1 MDKKQIEEAQKILDE
16 KLGQSSETKQ
26 EVGKEEMGKPEQKGE
41 EVAKTQPPQTIKIGD
56 MELPIEEA
64 QKLIAKAKEVEEIEK
79 KHGNLISL
87 YSEFTRRSQRLK
99 EAERRIQE
107 LEAKVN
113 LPPQAQQKVENINSK
128 IEGLDEEARR
138 IREQAKKYGLVLDED
153 LEQSLADIQKAKEEL
168 LQLKE
173 NILREVSEI
182 KEQYIS
188 EKAQEVKE
196 DLEMDLQEAMSKY
209 PFVKRNELLDY
220 MIEQAKTGRTLS
232 VDEAV
237 KERYKDEI
245 IDFEIKKRMGKVPQ
259 TEAISVG
266 EKPEPP
272 KAQGYSFEEDKDKI
286 FNEGLSIFE
295 AALQKA
301 KL

>member
-1 MDKKQIEEAQKILDE
+1 MDKKQIEEAQRILDE
-16 KLGQSSETKQ
+16 KLSQSSKGQ
-26 EVGKEEMGKPEQKGE
+26 EEAGKPEQKE
-41 EVAKTQPPQTIKIGD
+41 KEVAKTQPTQTIKVGD

-79 KHGNLISL
+79 KHGNLVSL

-99 EAERRIQE
+99 EAEGRLKE
-107 LEAKVN
+107 LEAKTN
-113 LPPQAQQKVENINSK
+113 LPPQTQQKVENINSK
-128 IEGLDEEARR
+128 IEGLDEEARK

-153 LEQSLADIQKAKEEL
+153 LKQSLADIQKAKEEL
-168 LQLKE
+168 LQIKESVLK
-173 NILREVSEI
+173 EVSEI
-182 KEQYIS
+182 KNQYVS

-196 DLEMDLQEAMSKY
+196 DLEMDLQEAQTNY
-209 PFVKRNELLDY
+209 PFIKRNELLDY

-237 KERYKDEI
+237 KEKYKDEI
-245 IDFEIKKRMGKVPQ
+245 IDFEIKKRTGKVPQ
-259 TEAISVG
+259 TEATSGG

-286 FNEGLSIFE
+286 DNEGLSIFE

>member
-1 MDKKQIEEAQKILDE
+1 MYKNEQMEEAQKILDE
-16 KLGQSSETKQ
+16 KLSQSSKTQ
-26 EVGKEEMGKPEQKGE
+26 DAGKEETGKPEQKE
-41 EVAKTQPPQTIKIGD
+41 KEVAKTQPPQTIKVGD

-79 KHGNLISL
+79 KHGNLVSI
-87 YSEFTRRSQRLK
+87 YSEFTRRSQKLK

-107 LEAKVN
+107 LEAKTN
-113 LPPQAQQKVENINSK
+113 LPPQTQQKVENINSK
-128 IEGLDEEARR
+128 IEGLDEEARK

-153 LEQSLADIQKAKEEL
+153 LKQSLADIQKAKEEL
-168 LQLKE
+168 LQIKESVLK
-173 NILREVSEI
+173 EVSEI
-182 KEQYIS
+182 KNQYVS

-196 DLEMDLQEAMSKY
+196 DLEMDLQKAQTSY
-209 PFVKRNELLDY
+209 PFIKRNELLDY

-237 KERYKDEI
+237 KEKYKDEV
-245 IDFEIKKRMGKVPQ
+245 IDFEIKKRMGKVP
-259 TEAISVG
+259 TTDATSTG
-266 EKPEPP
+266 EKPELP
-272 KAQGYSFEEDKDKI
+272 KQQGYSFEEDKDRI
-286 FNEGLSIFE
+286 YNEGLSIFE

>member
-1 MDKKQIEEAQKILDE
+1 MDKKQMEEAQKILDE
-16 KLGQSSETKQ
+16 KLSQSS
-26 EVGKEEMGKPEQKGE
+26 KEKTEEKKEAGKPEQKQG
-41 EVAKTQPPQTIKIGD
+41 EVAKTQPPQTIKVGD

-79 KHGNLISL
+79 KHGNLVSL

-99 EAERRIQE
+99 EAEGRLKE
-107 LEAKVN
+107 LETKVN
-113 LPPQAQQKVENINSK
+113 LPPQTKTKVENINSK
-128 IEGLDEEARR
+128 IENLDEEAKK

-153 LEQSLADIQKAKEEL
+153 LKQSLADVQKAKEEL
-168 LQLKE
+168 LQIKESVLK
-173 NILREVSEI
+173 EVSEI
-182 KEQYIS
+182 KNQYVS

-196 DLEMDLQEAMSKY
+196 DLEMDLQEAQTNY
-209 PFVKRNELLDY
+209 PFIKRNELLDY

-237 KERYKDEI
+237 KEKYKDEV
-245 IDFEIKKRMGKVPQ
+245 IDFEIKKRTGKVP
-259 TEAISVG
+259 TTDATSTG

-272 KAQGYSFEEDKDKI
+272 KQKGYSFEEDKGKI
-286 FNEGLSIFE
+286 YDEGLSIFE